1 MIELLDGLY
10 LDADDNQYIVF
21 RQRTSP
27 KGTIQR
33 YEPKYYSTLRSAL
46 LSSAH
51 RLSRTSIEKGEVTTI
66 NELVERYDEIT
77 RRLEELIHG
86 KVNL

>member
-27 KGTIQR
+27 KGTVQR
-33 YEPKYYSTLRSAL
+33 YESKYYSTLRSAL

-51 RLSRTSIEKGEVTTI
+51 RLSRISIENGEVTTI
-66 NELVERYDEIT
+66 DGLVKRYEEIT
-77 RRLEELIHG
+77 NKLEEILDG
-86 KVNL
+86 KINL